1 MISEKNILKTDLEQI
16 LQGNTCYTIAL
27 YVREKR
33 SIIRGLGEKI
43 LTQTHEITHTPLKV
57 KWPAPNYM
65 YKILLPSDIALAT
78 PIFDSALSVY

>member
-16 LQGNTCYTIAL
+16 LQGNTCYAIAL

-33 SIIRGLGEKI
+33 SITRGLGEKI
-43 LTQTHEITHTPLKV
+43 LAQTHEITDTPLKV

-65 YKILLPSDIALAT
+65 
-78 PIFDSALSVY
+78 